1 MRLFPMIIVSL
12 VLSSEDHFPWPD
24 LRLRHN
30 PLGHDAGLRGLC
42 DARRRHDPTGPL
54 RHRHFRLLAVSKIT
68 PCSNLRRI
76 GFHVLR
82 VHQRQGHDL
91 REHVRRAR
99 RATQK
104 EARVVTR
111 RAHVHIFCPYRS
123 HALPAA
129 GSFF

>member
-1 MRLFPMIIVSL
+1 MPAFAAFATRADGTIQQDHYVIATF
-12 VLSSEDHFPWPD
+12 VLYQRQE
-24 LRLRHN
+24 
-30 PLGHDAGLRGLC
+30 
-42 DARRRHDPTGPL
+42 
-54 RHRHFRLLAVSKIT
+54 IT

-99 RATQK
+99 RAAQE

-123 HALPAA
+123 RAERRRGLFLLMYILSISRTRRLSVLREVKIRP
-129 GSFF
+129 

>member
-1 MRLFPMIIVSL
+1 MMPAFAAFATRADGTIQQ
-12 VLSSEDHFPWPD
+12 DHYVIATFVFYQ
-24 LRLRHN
+24 RQE
-30 PLGHDAGLRGLC
+30 
-42 DARRRHDPTGPL
+42 
-54 RHRHFRLLAVSKIT
+54 IT
-68 PCSNLRRI
+68 PGSKLRRT

-82 VHQRQGHDL
+82 LHQRQGHDL

-99 RATQK
+99 RAAQK